1 MENQVK
7 SKPWIAIDLFTG
19 QVLGNYHTD
28 AEAYSV
34 NAGQPVSVQYAPNAR
49 EVK

>member
-1 MENQVK
+1 MK

-34 NAGQPVSVQYAPNAR
+34 NSDRSVSVQYAPNAR